1 MNTFALK
8 LQSKAYIIGSLI
20 SIVAAYDYLLDV
32 RYINKVYDIK
42 QEINKPVLAISK
54 KVHKIEPKK
63 LKDELIVMMQI
74 YWQFRHPL
82 SQEHIITRVELV
94 EQDKLIHEDRN
105 SLFEMTLPQ
114 GTFYGRI
121 NEKSLMQNDFA
132 NIQSQSQII
141 GIPILLI

>member
-1 MNTFALK
+1 MNTYALK
-8 LQSKAYIIGSLI
+8 LQTKVYIIGSLI
-20 SIVAAYDYLLDV
+20 SIAAAYDYLLDV

-63 LKDELIVMMQI
+63 LKDQLIVMI
-74 YWQFRHPL
+74 HPL

-94 EQDKLIHEDRN
+94 EQDKLIHQEQN
-105 SLFEMTLPQ
+105 SLFEMQLPQ

-121 NEKSLMQNDFA
+121 NEKKLMQNDFG

-141 GIPILLI
+141 GIPFLLI

>member
-20 SIVAAYDYLLDV
+20 SIVAGYDYLLDV

-54 KVHKIEPKK
+54 KVHKVEPKK
-63 LKDELIVMMQI
+63 LKDELIVMI
-74 YWQFRHPL
+74 HPL

>member
-1 MNTFALK
+1 MNAYGLK
-8 LQSKAYIIGSLI
+8 LQKKVQIIGSLI
-20 SIVAAYDYLLDV
+20 SLVAAYDYLIDI
-32 RYINKVYDIK
+32 RYINKIYDIK

-63 LKDELIVMMQI
+63 LKDQLIVMI
-74 YWQFRHPL
+74 HPL

-94 EQDKLIHEDRN
+94 EQEKLIHEDRN
-105 SLFEMTLPQ
+105 SLFEMQLPQ

-121 NEKSLMQNDFA
+121 NEKQLMQNNFA

-141 GIPILLI
+141 GIPFLLI